1 MHYTIYQTTNLL
13 NNKIYIGAHETENPN
28 DNYLGSGLTLKPAI
42 KKHGNENFTKEIL
55 FICDSRE
62 EMYDKEAVVV
72 NEAFVARD
80 DTYNLKIGGCGGS
93 VSSGRTLS
101 EETKKK
107 ISESRIGANNTRYKG
122 ASIGTHHETG
132 EVIRFEG
139 TKALIAAGFNSGHV
153 SNCIQGKGSG
163 KDKNQH
169 KGYIWT
175 RE

>member
-1 MHYTIYQTTNLL
+1 MKSIELISMHYTIYQTTNLL
-13 NNKIYIGAHETENPN
+13 NNKIYIGA
-28 DNYLGSGLTLKPAI
+28 
-42 KKHGNENFTKEIL
+42 
-55 FICDSRE
+55 
-62 EMYDKEAVVV
+62 
-72 NEAFVARD
+72 
-80 DTYNLKIGGCGGS
+80 
-93 VSSGRTLS
+93 
-101 EETKKK
+101 
-107 ISESRIGANNTRYKG
+107 
-122 ASIGTHHETG
+122 HETG